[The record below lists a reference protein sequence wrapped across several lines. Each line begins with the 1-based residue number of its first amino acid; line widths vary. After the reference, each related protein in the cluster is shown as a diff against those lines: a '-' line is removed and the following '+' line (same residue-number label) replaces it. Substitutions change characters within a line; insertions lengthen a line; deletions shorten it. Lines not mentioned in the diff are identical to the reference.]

1 MNSNASV
8 KFVRACSLSE
18 LRERG
23 RMLFTAENGGEA
35 AVFMISEKIYAV
47 DNICPHNHTP
57 KMHLG
62 IISGKEIL
70 CPVHMYR
77 FSLLTGKHSENQVK
91 PLRTYKVKVE
101 DDDVFI
107 EEPQATSF
115 NFDF

>member
-1 MNSNASV
+1 MNTNGQTE
-8 KFVRACSLSE
+8 FVRACSLSE
-18 LRERG
+18 LKEKG
-23 RMLFTAENGGEA
+23 RMLFTADNGGEA
-35 AVFMISEKIYAV
+35 AIFFVNEKIYAV

-62 IISGKEIL
+62 IISGKEVL

-91 PLRTYKVKVE
+91 PLATYKVKIV

-107 EEPQATSF
+107 EKPDTTSF